1 MSVEPEPAFQAPD
14 PAPDPTIQNFLAPA
28 PQSLLETELIFLEV
42 ETKKRKKSWPCLLG
56 NNEVKMHLEGIS
68 QIHTSRFL
76 KKN

>member
-42 ETKKRKKSWPCLLG
+42 ETKKEKKVDHVCW
-56 NNEVKMHLEGIS
+56 EI
-68 QIHTSRFL
+68 TR
-76 KKN
+76 